1 MKLKALIIEEEK
13 SAARELHGLLE
24 KNCSQVKVT
33 GVYTSVSEAASF
45 IGKETMDVLFLNA
58 EMPGS
63 ISPGMRELVGS
74 TQLYTVFMAT
84 HQDYAIKAIK
94 QDADDFL
101 QKPIDAGELVIS
113 MNKAQEHF
121 DKPKS
126 AAFVKSSPT
135 LPVNTQA
142 GIFLLN
148 KEDIIYI
155 KADGRYSEL
164 YYRDEQRYSVC
175 KNIGLYEGELRNDF
189 FFRVHKSYLVNCRHI
204 IKINSRNGS
213 FVELKNHKEIELSKR
228 KKSEFLRFLK

>member
-1 MKLKALIIEEEK
+1 MKLKALIVEEEK
-13 SAARELHGLLE
+13 SAAQKLHGLLE

-33 GVYTSVSEAASF
+33 GVCFTAGEAASF
-45 IGKETMDVLFLNA
+45 IEKENIDVLFLNA

-63 ISPGMRELVGS
+63 ISPEMHELVDS

-94 QDADDFL
+94 QNADDFL

-126 AAFVKSSPT
+126 TTFGKSSPT

-164 YYRDEQRYSVC
+164 YCRDE
-175 KNIGLYEGELRNDF
+175 
-189 FFRVHKSYLVNCRHI
+189 
-204 IKINSRNGS
+204 
-213 FVELKNHKEIELSKR
+213 
-228 KKSEFLRFLK
+228 